1 MISMELDIEWYKII
15 IESVILSIII
25 FGAVFLEIW
34 LYRKSEKIKETNTR
48 KRMLD
53 LIRTDLRRKIRFIND
68 SSEYKDYKPF
78 FTDVWD
84 AVVLSGKQTLF
95 PFETIENLQHCYS
108 WMKYYNTEIQQKNQP
123 DNEKTLKEILDEV
136 KKSIEHSLIILKE

>member
-1 MISMELDIEWYKII
+1 MELDIEWYKII
-15 IESVILSIII
+15 IESVILSVII

-48 KRMLD
+48 KRMSD

>member
-1 MISMELDIEWYKII
+1 MELDIEWYKII

-48 KRMLD
+48 KRMSD

-108 WMKYYNTEIQQKNQP
+108 WMKYYNTEIQQKRQI

-136 KKSIEHSLIILKE
+136 KKSIEYSLGILKE

>member
-1 MISMELDIEWYKII
+1 MELDIEWYKII

-108 WMKYYNTEIQQKNQP
+108 WMKYYNTEIQQKNQT

>member
-1 MISMELDIEWYKII
+1 MELDIEWYKII
-15 IESVILSIII
+15 VESMILSIII

-34 LYRKSEKIKETNTR
+34 LYRKSEKIKEDNTR

-53 LIRTDLRRKIRFIND
+53 LIHTDLQRKIRFIND

-108 WMKYYNTEIQQKNQP
+108 WMKYYNTEIQQKNQTY
-123 DNEKTLKEILDEV
+123 NEKTLKEILDEV
-136 KKSIEHSLIILKE
+136 KKSIEHSLRILKE

>member
-1 MISMELDIEWYKII
+1 MELDIEWYKII

-108 WMKYYNTEIQQKNQP
+108 WMKYYNTEIQQKHQT

-136 KKSIEHSLIILKE
+136 KKSIEHSLGILKE

>member
-1 MISMELDIEWYKII
+1 MEIDIEWYKII
-15 IESVILSIII
+15 IESMILSIII

-34 LYRKSEKIKETNTR
+34 LYRKLEKIKEVNTR

-78 FTDVWD
+78 FTDV
-84 AVVLSGKQTLF
+84 
-95 PFETIENLQHCYS
+95 
-108 WMKYYNTEIQQKNQP
+108 
-123 DNEKTLKEILDEV
+123 
-136 KKSIEHSLIILKE
+136 

>member
-1 MISMELDIEWYKII
+1 MELDIEWYKII

-34 LYRKSEKIKETNTR
+34 LYRKSERIKETNTR

-108 WMKYYNTEIQQKNQP
+108 WMKYYNTEIQQKHQI

-136 KKSIEHSLIILKE
+136 KKSIEHSLGILKE

>member
-1 MISMELDIEWYKII
+1 MELNDVEWYKII
-15 IESVILSIII
+15 IESIILSIII
-25 FGAVFLEIW
+25 IGAVFLEIW
-34 LYRKSEKIKETNTR
+34 LHRKSEKIKENNIK
-48 KRMLD
+48 KRLLD

-108 WMKYYNTEIQQKNQP
+108 WMKYYNTEIQQKSQI
-123 DNEKTLKEILDEV
+123 DNEKILKDLLDEV
-136 KKSIEHSLIILKE
+136 KKSIEHSLRILKE

>member
-1 MISMELDIEWYKII
+1 MELDIEWYKII

-53 LIRTDLRRKIRFIND
+53 LIRTDLRRKIKFIND

-108 WMKYYNTEIQQKNQP
+108 WMKYYNTEIQQKHQT

-136 KKSIEHSLIILKE
+136 KKSIEHSLGILEE

>member
-1 MISMELDIEWYKII
+1 MELDIEWYKII

-108 WMKYYNTEIQQKNQP
+108 WMKYYNMEIQQKNQP

-136 KKSIEHSLIILKE
+136 KKSIEHSLRILKE

>member
-1 MISMELDIEWYKII
+1 MELDIEWYKII

-108 WMKYYNTEIQQKNQP
+108 WMKYYNTEIQQKHQT

-136 KKSIEHSLIILKE
+136 KKSIEHSLEILKE

>member
-1 MISMELDIEWYKII
+1 MELDIEWYKTI

-48 KRMLD
+48 KRMSD

-108 WMKYYNTEIQQKNQP
+108 WMKYYNTEIQQKHQT

-136 KKSIEHSLIILKE
+136 KKSIEHSLEILKE

>member
-1 MISMELDIEWYKII
+1 MELDIEWYKII

-48 KRMLD
+48 KRMSD
-53 LIRTDLRRKIRFIND
+53 LIRTDLRRKIRFIKD

-108 WMKYYNTEIQQKNQP
+108 WMKYYNTEIQQKHQI

-136 KKSIEHSLIILKE
+136 KKSIEHSLGILKE

>member
-1 MISMELDIEWYKII
+1 MEIDIEWYKII
-15 IESVILSIII
+15 IESMILSIII

-48 KRMLD
+48 KRMSD

-108 WMKYYNTEIQQKNQP
+108 WMKYYNTEIQQKRQI

-136 KKSIEHSLIILKE
+136 KKSIEHSLGILKE

>member
-1 MISMELDIEWYKII
+1 MELDIEWYKII

-25 FGAVFLEIW
+25 FGAVFLEIR

-108 WMKYYNTEIQQKNQP
+108 WMKYYNTEIQQKHQT

-136 KKSIEHSLIILKE
+136 KKSIEHSLEILKE

>member
-1 MISMELDIEWYKII
+1 MELDIEWYKII

-34 LYRKSEKIKETNTR
+34 LYRKSERIKETNTR

>member
-1 MISMELDIEWYKII
+1 MEMDFEWYKII

-25 FGAVFLEIW
+25 FGAVFLEAW
-34 LYRKSEKIKETNTR
+34 LYRKFDKIKENNIK
-48 KRMLD
+48 KRMAD
-53 LIRTDLRRKIRFIND
+53 LIHTDLQRKVRFIDD
-68 SSEYKDYKPF
+68 SIQYKDYKPF

-108 WMKYYNTEIQQKNQP
+108 WMKYYNTEIQQKNQT
-123 DNEKTLKEILDEV
+123 DNEKILKEILDEV
-136 KKSIEHSLIILKE
+136 RKSIEHSIRIVKE

>member
-1 MISMELDIEWYKII
+1 MELDIEWYKII
-15 IESVILSIII
+15 IESVILSVII

-34 LYRKSEKIKETNTR
+34 LYRKSEKIKEANTR
-48 KRMLD
+48 KRMSD

>member
-1 MISMELDIEWYKII
+1 MELDIEWYKII

-48 KRMLD
+48 KRMSD

-95 PFETIENLQHCYS
+95 PFETIENLQHCSS
-108 WMKYYNTEIQQKNQP
+108 WMKYYNTEIQQKRQI

-136 KKSIEHSLIILKE
+136 KKSIEHSLGILKE

>member
-1 MISMELDIEWYKII
+1 MELDIEWYKII

-34 LYRKSEKIKETNTR
+34 LYRKSEKIKEVNTR
-48 KRMLD
+48 KRMSD

-108 WMKYYNTEIQQKNQP
+108 WMKYYNTEIQQKHQT
-123 DNEKTLKEILDEV
+123 DNEKILKEILDEV
-136 KKSIEHSLIILKE
+136 KKSIEHSLEILKE

>member
-1 MISMELDIEWYKII
+1 MELDIEWYKII

-53 LIRTDLRRKIRFIND
+53 LIRTDLRRKIKFIND

-84 AVVLSGKQTLF
+84 AVILSGKQTLF

-108 WMKYYNTEIQQKNQP
+108 WMKYYNTEIQQKHQT

-136 KKSIEHSLIILKE
+136 KKSIEHSLGILKE

>member
-1 MISMELDIEWYKII
+1 MELDIEWYKII

-53 LIRTDLRRKIRFIND
+53 LIRTDLQRKLRFIND
-68 SSEYKDYKPF
+68 SSEYKDYKPI

-136 KKSIEHSLIILKE
+136 KKSIEHSLAILKE

>member
-1 MISMELDIEWYKII
+1 MEIDIEWYKII
-15 IESVILSIII
+15 IESMILSIII

-48 KRMLD
+48 KRMSD

-108 WMKYYNTEIQQKNQP
+108 WMKYYNTEIQQKHQI

-136 KKSIEHSLIILKE
+136 KKSIEHSLGILKE